1 MKSHAKPLNMIRA
14 AGLIGVLVCLLAAG
28 AGPAAV
34 LTPDVVTVATVNGAQ
49 FTVVDVPVSIRD
61 VSGTPLGL
69 DQPPGS
75 RIQSYSIKVNYAPA
89 AAVQSITFT
98 RAGITSSLTPT
109 FEASPSSAGSIS
121 LLDTFQESTNLIP
134 FTLNGLPP
142 GNKVAHLLVTL
153 SPTATVG
160 QVITLT
166 LDPTLTQLTDEA
178 GDPGTIETTANT
190 RLALVSGSIT
200 VVPSIPAMSYLVLGL
215 LAVALAF
222 AGIKLVP
229 VTYRGGAS
237 ATNDLLAG
245 HVKIGSLGSTPLIPH
260 YKAGAIRLLAQSM
273 AVRSSSLPEVP
284 TFQEA
289 GIKGLVLDQ
298 WLGLFAPTGTPS
310 AITTRLNAEID
321 KALTDT
327 AVREAHHRQAQ
338 EVVGG
343 TAGHFLRVFQEDYLK
358 YERLVKELNI
368 KVQ

>member
-1 MKSHAKPLNMIRA
+1 MKAHAKSLRVICA
-14 AGLIGVLVCLLAAG
+14 TTFVSLVAGLLTVG
-28 AGPAAV
+28 AAV
-34 LTPDVVTVATVNGAQ
+34 LPQDVVTVATVNGPQ

-89 AAVQSITFT
+89 SAVQSISFS
-98 RAGITSSLTPT
+98 RAGITQSLTPT
-109 FEASPSSAGSIS
+109 FENSPSSPGSIS

-178 GDPGTIETTANT
+178 GDPATIETTANT

-222 AGIKLVP
+222 AGIKL
-229 VTYRGGAS
+229 
-237 ATNDLLAG
+237 
-245 HVKIGSLGSTPLIPH
+245 
-260 YKAGAIRLLAQSM
+260 IR
-273 AVRSSSLPEVP
+273 
-284 TFQEA
+284 F
-289 GIKGLVLDQ
+289 
-298 WLGLFAPTGTPS
+298 
-310 AITTRLNAEID
+310 
-321 KALTDT
+321 
-327 AVREAHHRQAQ
+327 
-338 EVVGG
+338 
-343 TAGHFLRVFQEDYLK
+343 
-358 YERLVKELNI
+358 
-368 KVQ
+368 